1 MTSQSNSARPDVY
14 PGILKSAD
22 AGSNTAQKWY
32 LLLCALRLSSL
43 VTVAAVAAF
52 SVLIDRWGPIIA
64 IAPIS
69 VAVASEIVLLILRP
83 DRRWHQCRTI
93 AETAKS
99 LAWRYQ
105 VGGRPFALAG
115 HHSKQVDQEF
125 VARIQDL
132 VRRFGD
138 SHLPPARDDQVTSDM
153 RAIRSSPLEE
163 RKSAYLSGR
172 LQDQMQ
178 WYADKADWNR
188 RRADLL
194 QVGLVIV
201 ELGALGAA
209 VWGIASG
216 NHVAIYSLLAGI
228 AIAVIGWLQIR
239 QHGWLANGYT
249 IASHDI
255 ASIRATI
262 DLAGDEGS
270 WADFVGEAEDSIS
283 REHTVWVS
291 SLHGRFSL

>member
-1 MTSQSNSARPDVY
+1 MTSQSNSARPDAY
-14 PGILKSAD
+14 PGIFNSAD
-22 AGSNTAQKWY
+22 AGSNAAQKWY
-32 LLLCALRLSSL
+32 LLLCALRLLSL
-43 VTVAAVAAF
+43 VSVAAVAAV
-52 SVLIDRWGPIIA
+52 SVLIDRWAPIIA

-69 VAVASEIVLLILRP
+69 VAVSSEIVLLILRP
-83 DRRWHQCRTI
+83 DRCWHQCRTV

-105 VGGRPFALAG
+105 VGGQPFALAG
-115 HHSKQVDQEF
+115 HHPKEVDQEF

-138 SHLPPARDDQVTSDM
+138 SHLPPARDYQVTSDM
-153 RAIRSSPLEE
+153 RAIRSLALKE
-163 RKSAYLSGR
+163 RKSAYLSWR
-172 LQDQMQ
+172 LQDQMH
-178 WYADKADWNR
+178 WYANKADWNR
-188 RRADLL
+188 RRADIL
-194 QVGLVIV
+194 QVGLVMV

-209 VWGIASG
+209 VWSIAYG
-216 NHVAIYSLLAGI
+216 DHVAIYSLLAGI
-228 AIAVIGWLQIR
+228 AIAVVGWLQIR

-255 ASIRATI
+255 ASISATI
-262 DLAGDEGS
+262 DSAVDEGS

-291 SLHGRFSL
+291 SHHGRFSL